1 MSVIGLIL
9 AAGKGT
15 RFKSEKPKVIH
26 SLLGKPMVYFPYEAL
41 VKGLNPL
48 KVGIIVGHRKKLVKE
63 ALKDLPKVEFFEQEN
78 PKGGTADA
86 VLSAE
91 DFLKEHL
98 QDYVVILNG
107 DSPLIKA
114 ETLKRGFEK
123 LKENNLKGLIFTTF
137 LDNPTGYGRILRD
150 EKGYVKAIVEEKDA
164 TDEERKIKEI
174 NGGFYIFSVKHL
186 LEALR
191 EIEPSPVSGELYL
204 TDVIKVFYSKGWEID
219 TYQTDAEELLGV
231 NDRVQFSKVEKLLLR
246 RKIESLQR
254 EGVTIRLPETVYIDW
269 DVRIGKDT
277 EIEPHVV
284 IKGNTRIGESCFIG
298 AGSIIENSILE
309 DNVKVLPYSYISDS
323 ILKRDSVAGHY
334 ARIRNESV
342 IEPKAEIGNFVEV
355 KKSTIGEGTKAKHLA
370 YIGDATIG
378 KNTNV
383 GAGTVFANYDGKKKY
398 QTFVGNNVFIGSNSL
413 IIAPRKLE
421 DRSFIAGGSVV
432 NKDIPE
438 GALAIGRAKLNI
450 FKDKNP
456 LLKKAKTFNPY
467 RGRPRRKKYQFVY
480 GNIFRNLQRERK
492 IPNFR
497 RKQRIYRQQLVN
509 NIAPEI

>member
-26 SLLGKPMVYFPYEAL
+26 TLLGKPMVYFPYEAL
-41 VKGLNPL
+41 IKGLNPL
-48 KVGIIVGHRKKLVKE
+48 KVGIIVGHKKELVKE
-63 ALKDLPKVEFFEQEN
+63 TLKNLPKVAFFEQEN

-91 DFLKEHL
+91 SFLREHL
-98 QDYVVILNG
+98 EDYVVILNG

-114 ETLKRGFEK
+114 QTLKRGFKK
-123 LKENNLKGLIFTTF
+123 LKENNLKGLIFTTV
-137 LDNPTGYGRILRD
+137 LDNPTGYGRIVKD
-150 EKGYVKAIVEEKDA
+150 QQGKVKAIVEEKDA
-164 TDEERKIKEI
+164 TEEEKKIKEI

-186 LEALR
+186 LEALK
-191 EIEPSPVSGELYL
+191 EIKPSPVSGELYL
-204 TDVIKVFYSKGWEID
+204 TDVVKIFYSKGWEID

-231 NDRVQFSKVEKLLLR
+231 NDRVQFSKVEKILLR

-269 DVRIGKDT
+269 DVQIGKDT

-284 IKGNTRIGESCFIG
+284 IKGDSRIGERCFIG
-298 AGSIIENSILE
+298 ADSILE
-309 DNVKVLPYSYISDS
+309 NASLGDNVKVLPYSYVSDS
-323 ILKRDSVAGHY
+323 ILKRDSVVGPY

-355 KKSTIGEGTKAKHLA
+355 KKSTVGEGTKAKHLT

-378 KNTNV
+378 KNTNI

-413 IIAPRKLE
+413 IIAPRRLE
-421 DRSFIAGGSVV
+421 DWSFVVGGSVV

-438 GALAIGRAKLNI
+438 GALAIGRAKLKILEN
-450 FKDKNP
+450 KNP
-456 LLKKAKTFNPY
+456 LLKDNS
-467 RGRPRRKKYQFVY
+467 
-480 GNIFRNLQRERK
+480 
-492 IPNFR
+492 
-497 RKQRIYRQQLVN
+497 
-509 NIAPEI
+509 